1 MRILFSKW
9 RNKIITYIHLITK
22 HKIYV
27 HRGTTSTVYLEY
39 KSRTNTTGLT
49 SLETWIMRRQRPMNW
64 KSNQKRPKVSGGKM
78 SSGGTCWVW
87 SFDAFSSTNSTGNI
101 HWDQP
106 KCHFNYSYFSVCFD
120 GAMIHDC
127 RHLYVQFDGAMIYDC
142 RYLYAQFDGVMIHDC
157 RHLYVQF
164 DGDMIYDCRYLYAQ
178 FDGAMIYDC
187 RYFMPSLTV
196 LWSMIAGTCM
206 PSLMVLWSMIAG
218 TFVSGLTVLC
228 CSKIRPGGGDKMNV
242 VWVNTWVGLLQFL
255 TAFLFLLGWIW
266 SIMWGASFLSISG
279 ECIIVKTVWR
289 NRWLIIW
296 RWHCPFVMALWTTH

>member
-1 MRILFSKW
+1 MERCHQEEPVEYGVLMPSPQ
-9 RNKIITYIHLITK
+9 ITQQATSIGTSPNVTLITATLVSALMVLWSM
-22 HKIYV
+22 IA
-27 HRGTTSTVYLEY
+27 GTC
-39 KSRTNTTGLT
+39 
-49 SLETWIMRRQRPMNW
+49 
-64 KSNQKRPKVSGGKM
+64 M
-78 SSGGTCWVW
+78 SSLTVLWSMIAGTCMPSLMVLWSMIAGTCLSSLMVIWSMIAGICMPSLMVLWSMIAGTLCPVW
-87 SFDAFSSTNSTGNI
+87 RCYDPWLQVLVCPVWQCYDPWLQVLYAQFDS
-101 HWDQP
+101 
-106 KCHFNYSYFSVCFD
+106 
-120 GAMIHDC
+120 AMIHDC
-127 RHLYVQFDGAMIYDC
+127 RYS
-142 RYLYAQFDGVMIHDC
+142 
-157 RHLYVQF
+157 
-164 DGDMIYDCRYLYAQ
+164 
-178 FDGAMIYDC
+178 
-187 RYFMPSLTV
+187 MPSLTV